1 MMEMEVNLE
10 GEEKMN
16 MTSTNYTR
24 PASSCFE
31 EDKGILGNLRMDSMD
46 YLFPLLAQYCVI
58 SAAILLVIWNQVGP
72 EHEHFRLTRMRLS
85 APQEDTSTCARYS
98 VDCRSS
104 NTGLFCGLL
113 VVVAALVSLILFFV
127 FVAREED
134 FLQGVALQ
142 LSAGSQL
149 GLHAVAALATVIAG
163 CQVRRLWYSEGSA
176 SINLD
181 RLLLFTTQLGVCS
194 QAGLVALASLLS
206 DLKPEL
212 HLLQLLAALAML
224 VQPLLQTAFLLDAS
238 CRTTGT
244 SAQARAKPG
253 RQAVTFLLVCNLAM
267 WVTSLLETAGMRPA
281 LYKLECSPPLLPG
294 PFFLIWLFPLQCYTG
309 STALCVFMKYGRSPS
324 GFVRVTLISYKTR

>member
-1 MMEMEVNLE
+1 MEVNLE
-10 GEEKMN
+10 GEMN

-31 EDKGILGNLRMDSMD
+31 EDRGILGNLRMDSMD

-72 EHEHFRLTRMRLS
+72 EHEHFRLTRMRLA

-104 NTGLFCGLL
+104 NTGLFCGIL
-113 VVVAALVSLILFFV
+113 VVIAALVSLILFFV
-127 FVAREED
+127 FVARDEL
-134 FLQGVALQ
+134 FLQAIALQ

-149 GLHAVAALATVIAG
+149 GVHAVAALATIVAG
-163 CQVRRLWYSEGSA
+163 CQVRRLWYSEASA

-181 RLLLFTTQLGVCS
+181 RLLLFTT
-194 QAGLVALASLLS
+194 
-206 DLKPEL
+206 
-212 HLLQLLAALAML
+212 
-224 VQPLLQTAFLLDAS
+224 QPLLQTAFLLDAS

-244 SAQARAKPG
+244 SAQARTKPG

-267 WVTSLLETAGMRPA
+267 WVITLLENAKHEARPTQVGA
-281 LYKLECSPPLLPG
+281 LSSPLVWPLLSHLALPLAMLYR
-294 PFFLIWLFPLQCYTG
+294 FHSSVCLYEIWKKSFRLRQSNVDFL
-309 STALCVFMKYGRSPS
+309 
-324 GFVRVTLISYKTR
+324 

>member
-1 MMEMEVNLE
+1 
-10 GEEKMN
+10 

-31 EDKGILGNLRMDSMD
+31 KDRGILGNLRMDSMD
-46 YLFPLLAQYCVI
+46 YLFPLLAQYCII

-72 EHEHFRLTRMRLS
+72 EHEHFRLTRMRLA

-104 NTGLFCGLL
+104 NTGLFCGIL
-113 VVVAALVSLILFFV
+113 VVIAALVSLILFFV
-127 FVAREED
+127 FVARDEL
-134 FLQGVALQ
+134 FLQEIALQ

-149 GLHAVAALATVIAG
+149 GLHAVAALATIVAG
-163 CQVRRLWYSEGSA
+163 CQVRRLWYSEASA

-206 DLKPEL
+206 REPQVEE

-244 SAQARAKPG
+244 SAQARTKPG

-267 WVTSLLETAGMRPA
+267 WVISLLENAKHEARPTQVGV
-281 LYKLECSPPLLPG
+281 LSSPLVWPLLSHLALPLAMLYR
-294 PFFLIWLFPLQCYTG
+294 FHSSVCLYEIWKKSFRLRQSNVDFL
-309 STALCVFMKYGRSPS
+309 
-324 GFVRVTLISYKTR
+324 

>member
-1 MMEMEVNLE
+1 
-10 GEEKMN
+10 
-16 MTSTNYTR
+16 
-24 PASSCFE
+24 
-31 EDKGILGNLRMDSMD
+31 
-46 YLFPLLAQYCVI
+46 
-58 SAAILLVIWNQVGP
+58 
-72 EHEHFRLTRMRLS
+72 MRLA

-104 NTGLFCGLL
+104 NTGLFCGIL
-113 VVVAALVSLILFFV
+113 VVIAALVSLILFFV
-127 FVAREED
+127 FVARDEL
-134 FLQGVALQ
+134 FLQAIALQ

-149 GLHAVAALATVIAG
+149 GLHAVAALATIVAG
-163 CQVRRLWYSEGSA
+163 CQVRRLWYSEASA

-206 DLKPEL
+206 KQLQVEE

-244 SAQARAKPG
+244 SAQARTKPG

-267 WVTSLLETAGMRPA
+267 WVITLLENAKHEARPTQVGA
-281 LYKLECSPPLLPG
+281 LSSPLVWPLLSHLALPLAMLYR
-294 PFFLIWLFPLQCYTG
+294 FHSSVCLYEIWKKSFRLRQSNVDFL
-309 STALCVFMKYGRSPS
+309 
-324 GFVRVTLISYKTR
+324 